1 MDGGQPVDGSKW
13 VTVQTRLQMQL
24 SMCLRASPSIAK
36 FKIFPPMGR
45 QVFVTTLR
53 SMGITILQ
61 TDFEAD
67 MEIAVLAKNL
77 GYTVLSND
85 SDFIVCD
92 VPLIRL
98 ESMNYKN
105 IITET
110 NKKTGETFSYIPCF
124 LFNREEFCMVSIFWS
139 WHFWRYIFLI
149 ISCMIFIHE
158 WHAHLWSQAMMGKY

>member
-53 SMGITILQ
+53 SMDITILQ

-105 IITET
+105 VVTET
-110 NKKTGETFSYIPCF
+110 DKKTGETINYIPCF
-124 LFNREEFCMVSIFWS
+124 LFNREEFCTVSIFLKLVFLKS
-139 WHFWRYIFLI
+139 FNGGKHFCIQLCSFHNLLDIVAFL
-149 ISCMIFIHE
+149 E
-158 WHAHLWSQAMMGKY
+158 